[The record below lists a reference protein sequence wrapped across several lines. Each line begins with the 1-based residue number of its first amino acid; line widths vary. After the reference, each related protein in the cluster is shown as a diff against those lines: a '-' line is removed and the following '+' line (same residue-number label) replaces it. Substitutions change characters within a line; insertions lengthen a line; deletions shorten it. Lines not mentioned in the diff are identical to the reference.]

1 MESQH
6 STTSSL
12 AVYNP
17 LYDTS
22 ILFPKGFWEPG
33 WGSILKGFFGTGSF
47 ASGATAS
54 ASFGPGPT
62 APISTWSTGID
73 IAYGTKNQF
82 GMHLTEGAHTVLGI
96 ELRSEVVS
104 NSFTGAASSLIGD
117 AVTITG
123 STVAVTGAETAISGE
138 SVTIASPAIIISGAG
153 SIIGLDISSCI
164 NAKGF
169 DIQHPTKPDTHRL
182 RYICLEG
189 PEVGTYLRGK
199 LINSNIIELPEYW
212 NEKFIDPDSITVN
225 LTPYGNY
232 QELFVNEIK
241 GNKIIIKN
249 NSASKI
255 NCHYTVFAERKMK
268 DKLKVEYEGQSP
280 ADYPGDNSDYSLAG
294 WNYDRRFN

>member
-1 MESQH
+1 MSFQDL
-6 STTSSL
+6 TTSSL
-12 AVYNP
+12 TTFSP
-17 LYDTS
+17 IGDTS

-73 IAYGTKNQF
+73 VAYGTKNQF

-153 SIIGLDISSCI
+153 SIIGLDISTCI
-164 NAKGF
+164 GKKSF
-169 DIQHPTKPDTHRL
+169 DIQHPSKENHRL
-182 RYICLEG
+182 RYICAEG
-189 PEVGTYLRGK
+189 PSADVFVRGK
-199 LINSNIIELPEYW
+199 LKGQSIIELPDYW
-212 NEKFIDPDSITVN
+212 KDLVDEESITI
-225 LTPYGNY
+225 TITSIGHY
-232 QELFVNEIK
+232 QELFVA
-241 GNKIIIKN
+241 KIEGTKIHIRN
-249 NSASKI
+249 NSAVAI
-255 NCHYTVFAERKMK
+255 NCSYIVYGERK
-268 DKLKVEYEGQSP
+268 DTSRNIAEYEGTSP
-280 ADYPGDNSDYSLAG
+280 ADYPGDNREYIING
-294 WNYDRRFN
+294 GGNY